1 MQELQY
7 VHVDL
12 VIYHAVYSVNV
23 KIAVTIRTNLHKGIA
38 DCIDVLFIVFSDFVS
53 YFILRFITVPIEK

>member
-12 VIYHAVYSVNV
+12 EIYHAVYSVNV
-23 KIAVTIRTNLHKGIA
+23 KIAVTNQTKLHKGMA
-38 DCIDVLFIVFSDFVS
+38 DCIHDLFIVFSDFVS
-53 YFILRFITVPIEK
+53 YFILRFITVPIEN